1 MDVDLG
7 LIEGFYGGPWTWTE
21 RLAQADALKANGYGF
36 YIYAPKADVFLR
48 RRWREDSPSEIC
60 DGLAALSSHC
70 RGLGM
75 RFGVGLSPFEIY
87 RDFNAEAKDALA
99 RKLEWLDGI
108 GIDDLGIL
116 FDDMR
121 GDLPEL
127 AATQLR
133 IVHWIAE
140 RTRATRLIVCPTY
153 YSDDP
158 GLDREYGAR
167 PAGYLED
174 FGAGL
179 DPAIEVFWTGEEVCS
194 REYSPG
200 HLQRVGAAL
209 GRKPFLWDNYP
220 VNDGPGMSPF
230 LHLRAFTG
238 RPAAIGPHIAAH
250 AVNPATQ
257 PTLSLIPALT
267 LAESYRLGEA
277 YQYLEA
283 FDRAADAVLG
293 PDLAK
298 PLKRHARLFHD
309 RGRDRLSAET
319 IATLRA
325 RYTAFDHP
333 AAREIVGWL
342 DGVYVITPEMM
353 EGA

>member
-7 LIEGFYGGPWTWTE
+7 LIEGFYGGPWTWAE
-21 RLAQADALKANGYGF
+21 RLAQAEALKANGYGF

-48 RRWREDSPSEIC
+48 RRWRDEAPAETA
-60 DGLAALSSHC
+60 DGLAALSAHC
-70 RGLGM
+70 RSLGM

-99 RKLEWLDGI
+99 RKLDWLDAI
-108 GIDDLGIL
+108 GIDDLGVL

-127 AATQLR
+127 AATQVR

-167 PAGYLED
+167 PPRYLEA

-179 DPAIEVFWTGEEVCS
+179 DPAIQVFWTGEEVCA
-194 REYSPG
+194 REFSPG

-257 PTLSLIPALT
+257 QT
-267 LAESYRLGEA
+267 
-277 YQYLEA
+277 
-283 FDRAADAVLG
+283 
-293 PDLAK
+293 
-298 PLKRHARLFHD
+298 
-309 RGRDRLSAET
+309 
-319 IATLRA
+319 
-325 RYTAFDHP
+325 
-333 AAREIVGWL
+333 
-342 DGVYVITPEMM
+342 
-353 EGA
+353 

>member
-7 LIEGFYGGPWTWTE
+7 LIEGFYGGPWSWAE
-21 RLAQADALKANGYGF
+21 RLAQAEALKAAGYGF

-48 RRWREDSPSEIC
+48 RRWREDSPAEIG
-60 DGLAALSSHC
+60 DGLAALSAHC
-70 RGLGM
+70 RGLGL

-99 RKLEWLDGI
+99 RKLDWLDGV

-127 AATQLR
+127 AATQVR

-158 GLDREYGAR
+158 ALDRGYGPR
-167 PAGYLED
+167 PPRYLED
-174 FGAGL
+174 FGGGL
-179 DPAIEVFWTGEEVCS
+179 DSAIEVFWTGEEVCS
-194 REYSPG
+194 REFSPG

-283 FDRAADAVLG
+283 FDRAAEAVLG
-293 PDLAK
+293 PELAR
-298 PLKRHARLFHD
+298 PLKRHARLFQD
-309 RGRDRLSAET
+309 QGRDRLDAE
-319 IATLRA
+319 AMGRLRA

-342 DGVYVITPEMM
+342 DGAYVVTPEMM

>member
-7 LIEGFYGGPWTWTE
+7 LIEGFYGGPWTWPE
-21 RLAQADALKANGYGF
+21 RLAQADMLKAHGYGF

-48 RRWREDSPSEIC
+48 RRWREDPPAETR
-60 DGLAALSSHC
+60 DGMAALSAHC

-87 RDFNAEAKDALA
+87 RDFNAEAQEALG
-99 RKLEWLDGI
+99 RKLDWLDAI
-108 GIDDLGIL
+108 GIDDLGVL

-127 AATQLR
+127 AATQVR
-133 IVHWIAE
+133 IIHWIAE
-140 RTRATRLIVCPTY
+140 RSRATRLIACPTY

-158 GLDREYGAR
+158 GLDRGYGAR
-167 PAGYLED
+167 PPRYLED
-174 FGAGL
+174 FGDGL

-194 REYSPG
+194 REFSPG
-200 HLQRVGAAL
+200 HLERVGAAL
-209 GRKPFLWDNYP
+209 RRKPFLWDNYP

-238 RPAAIGPHIAAH
+238 RPAAIGPHISAH

-267 LAESYRLGEA
+267 LAESYRVGEA
-277 YQYLEA
+277 YQYLDA
-283 FDRAADAVLG
+283 FNRAAEAVLG
-293 PDLAK
+293 PDLAT

-309 RGRDRLSAET
+309 QGRDRLDAESMT
-319 IATLRA
+319 KLRT
-325 RYTAFDHP
+325 RYAAFDHP
-333 AAREIVGWL
+333 AAREVVAWL
-342 DGVYVITPEMM
+342 DGAYVITPQMM